1 MDFLSDIVKLIIG
14 GIITYLFQKKK
25 DRKRDKKEEI
35 AKLEERHKNR
45 PEFVITEMKD
55 FVNYSDTDCNAKT
68 SDIEVFVAHI
78 KKISVIRNDVVVKYE
93 DTILD
98 KKLWAFRQY
107 TLKNVGNSA
116 VYGVQIISNFKK
128 DTCIFNPNM
137 INERNIK
144 EGWLNYSQL
153 LDKRIAPN
161 ESFTLKLYYN
171 KILVNPM
178 IASLTVGMRD
188 NTNTYWVQPFF
199 APEDKLYESTKISYK
214 EYREELL

>member
-1 MDFLSDIVKLIIG
+1 
-14 GIITYLFQKKK
+14 
-25 DRKRDKKEEI
+25 
-35 AKLEERHKNR
+35 
-45 PEFVITEMKD
+45 MKD

-78 KKISVIRNDVVVKYE
+78 KKVSVIRNDVVVKYE

-98 KKLWAFRQY
+98 KKLWVFRQY

-116 VYGVQIISNFKK
+116 VYGVHIISNFKK

-153 LDKRIAPN
+153 LDKKIAPN
-161 ESFTLKLYYN
+161 ESLTLKLYYN

-178 IASLTVGMRD
+178 FASLTVGMRD
-188 NTNTYWVQPFF
+188 
-199 APEDKLYESTKISYK
+199 DTKHIGFNHFLHLK
-214 EYREELL
+214 INFMRVLKFLEYREELLPDKTIECFCKPYLS